1 MAHLIEAE
9 HPTDAAGSPDPEAT
23 VVRID
28 GLDGIRALGILLV
41 LAFHGG
47 LSWASGGFFG
57 VDVFFVL
64 SGFLITGL
72 LVAEFRQHRQI
83 ALPRFWAHRVRRL
96 LPALLAVLA
105 AVSIVAWIGAP
116 TDTLTQ
122 LRGDGL
128 ATLLYVNN
136 WHQILG
142 GQGYF
147 AQLATPRPLLHAW
160 SLSIEEQFY
169 LVWPLVVLGVLR
181 LTRSLRALLVVTL
194 AGAAA
199 SAVAMA
205 LLFHPGL
212 AANRSYFGTDT
223 RVQALLLGAALA
235 IVLARP
241 ITRAGAADPSGALIR
256 RFDLTASRRVA
267 TVGLGL
273 AGLGVVLWMSAT
285 VGATTAWPYF
295 GGFGLLAMATAALI
309 TSVALAPD
317 AGVARVLSLAPVR
330 YIGAISYGLYL
341 WHWPLYVLLDHG
353 RTGLSGASLLAV
365 RLAASFAV
373 AIASYHLLEMPIR
386 RGALPG
392 WRGGL
397 GAVVAIAA
405 TLVLLLV
412 ATAGSAGPAPA
423 AGTGLTLA
431 EHQALVDAGAY
442 GHHPVRFMLFGDSV
456 ATTMAFGLG
465 ANSRSG
471 WGVET
476 QFTHTDLGCDLDPAD
491 TIVVSGA
498 TVPASPGCR
507 DWQRVWSAAVAAE
520 HPEVV
525 GVLLGR
531 WEIVDR
537 RHNGIW
543 MHIGQPAWDA
553 HLANQL
559 DTAVGIFSS
568 HGAKTVLF
576 TMPYVNPPEAP
587 DGSVWPENTPA
598 RVDAYNRVVRSVAA
612 LHPQEVRV
620 IDLNRIVGPTGTY
633 TATIDGVTIRNAD
646 GIHFTPYGGLWL
658 RSRLLPQIG
667 RIGLTTRS

>member
-1 MAHLIEAE
+1 MTQATAAE
-9 HPTDAAGSPDPEAT
+9 LPTRTTSLDPEAT
-23 VVRID
+23 VVRIP
-28 GLDGIRALGILLV
+28 GLDGIRAVGILLV

-72 LVAEFRQHRQI
+72 LVAEFRQHAGI
-83 ALPRFWAHRVRRL
+83 ALARFWAHRVRRL
-96 LPALLAVLA
+96 LPALLAMVS

-116 TDTLTQ
+116 ADTLGQ

-147 AQLATPRPLLHAW
+147 AELATPRPLLHAW

-169 LVWPLVVLGVLR
+169 LVWPVIVLVVLR
-181 LTRSLRALLVVTL
+181 LTRSLGALLVVTL
-194 AGAAA
+194 AGAVA

-241 ITRAGAADPSGALIR
+241 LARRGDRDPSGALVR
-256 RFDLTASRRVA
+256 RLDLTARRRGGLVVLGVVGLVVIGSMAATVTATARWPYLGGFALLSLA
-267 TVGLGL
+267 TVGVI
-273 AGLGVVLWMSAT
+273 A
-285 VGATTAWPYF
+285 
-295 GGFGLLAMATAALI
+295 
-309 TSVALAPD
+309 SVALVPE
-317 AGVARVLSLAPVR
+317 GPVARVLSVRPVR

-353 RTGLSGASLLAV
+353 RTGLSGTGLLTV
-365 RLAASFAV
+365 RLLASFAV
-373 AIASYHLLEMPIR
+373 AVVSYHVLEMPIR
-386 RGALPG
+386 RGAAPG
-392 WRGGL
+392 WRG
-397 GAVVAIAA
+397 AVAALVAVGCTVA
-405 TLVLLLV
+405 LLLV
-412 ATAGSAGPAPA
+412 ATAGSREARPSS
-423 AGTGLTLA
+423 GTGLTPT
-431 EHQALVDAGAY
+431 EHQALVDHGAY
-442 GHHPVRFMLFGDSV
+442 DGRPVRFMLFGDSV
-456 ATTMAFGLG
+456 ATTMALGL
-465 ANSRSG
+465 RSG
-471 WGVET
+471 SESRWGVQA

-507 DWQRVWSAAVAAE
+507 GWQAEWARAVEQE

-537 RHNGIW
+537 LHDGTW
-543 MHIGQPAWDA
+543 VHIGEPAWDA
-553 HLANQL
+553 HLSRQL
-559 DTAVGIFSS
+559 DRAIGIFSS
-568 HGAKTVLF
+568 HGATTVLF
-576 TMPYVNPPEAP
+576 TMPYVDPPEAP
-587 DGSVWPENTPA
+587 DGTVWPENTTE
-598 RVDAYNRVVRSVAA
+598 RVDAYNRVVASVAA
-612 LHPQEVRV
+612 RHPGTVHV
-620 IDLNRIVGPTGTY
+620 IDLNRIVGPRGAY
-633 TATIDGVTIRNAD
+633 TPAIDGVTVRNSD
-646 GIHFTPYGGLWL
+646 GIHFTENGGLWL
-658 RSRLLPQIG
+658 RPRILPTVGRLGLAG
-667 RIGLTTRS
+667 RG